1 MTWTN
6 ASGERL
12 GMGWLVRGL
21 LARLPVKSNTIKP
34 GVSRCAAAELAQ
46 SLVHD
51 LWVILP
57 PFDFL
62 TSLQPSIRFTVI

>member
-1 MTWTN
+1 MTRTN

-46 SLVHD
+46 SLVHH
-51 LWVILP
+51 LWVI
-57 PFDFL
+57 
-62 TSLQPSIRFTVI
+62 